1 MVSSPI
7 LLDFQSSTPCL
18 REVVEE
24 MSSYWIE
31 NFANPSSKGNLSGL
45 YASAALE
52 VSRNKIQENLN
63 LLNKKIIFTSGA
75 TESNNLALFG
85 FARNFQQRTGRYG
98 NIITLKTEHKAVLEP
113 LRQLKKEGFS
123 ITELNP
129 ESDGLIL
136 EENLINALRDDTFLI
151 SIMLA
156 NNEIGVIQP
165 IEKIFKI
172 CQKNNIKLH
181 TDAAQ
186 CLGYI
191 PIKNFDLLANMITLS
206 SHKIY
211 GPKGIG
217 LLIIDEDIQ
226 LNPLVYGGGQEFGYR
241 SGTIPLPLIVG
252 FSKAIELANKN
263 QLKNSI
269 HLATLRDQLMNGLL
283 KKNSEIIINGSIID
297 RLPHNLNLTVLDVNG
312 SMFHK
317 YIKHQII
324 CSSGSAC
331 SNGNVSHVLQS
342 IGRSFKEAESSVRLS
357 IGLNTTAFEIEKS
370 INVITETINNLRK

>member
-18 REVVEE
+18 KEVVEE
-24 MSSYWIE
+24 MSSYWME

-52 VSRNKIQENLN
+52 VSRNKIKENLN
-63 LLNKKIIFTSGA
+63 LFNKKIIFTSGA

-85 FARNFQQRTGRYG
+85 FARNYHQRTGRYG
-98 NIITLKTEHKAVLEP
+98 NIITLKTEHYAVLEP
-113 LRQLKKEGFS
+113 LRELKKEGFS
-123 ITELNP
+123 ITELTP
-129 ESDGLIL
+129 ESDGIIL
-136 EENLINALRDDTFLI
+136 EENLLNALRDDTFLI

-172 CQKNNIKLH
+172 CQKNNIKFH

-186 CLGYI
+186 CLGYL
-191 PIKNFDLLANMITLS
+191 PIKDFDSLANMITLS

-226 LNPLVYGGGQEFGYR
+226 LNPLLYGGGQEFGYR
-241 SGTIPLPLIVG
+241 SGTIPLPLIIG
-252 FSKAIELANKN
+252 FSKAVELAIKN
-263 QLKNSI
+263 QERNSI
-269 HLATLRDQLMNGLL
+269 QLSNHRDSLLNGLL
-283 KKNSEIIINGSIID
+283 KKNSRILINGSMIN

-312 SMFHK
+312 SKFHK
-317 YIKHQII
+317 NIKYQIA

-331 SNGNVSHVLQS
+331 SNGEVSHVLTS

-357 IGLNTTAFEIEKS
+357 IGLTTTAEEIEKS
-370 INVITETINNLRK
+370 IDVITATINKLRK

>member
-18 REVVEE
+18 KEVVEE
-24 MSSYWIE
+24 MSSYWME
-31 NFANPSSKGNLSGL
+31 NFSNPSSKGNLSGL
-45 YASAALE
+45 FASASLE
-52 VSRNKIQENLN
+52 VSRKKIKENLN
-63 LLNKKIIFTSGA
+63 IKNKKIVFTSGA

-85 FARNFQQRTGRYG
+85 FARNFQRRTGRYG
-98 NIITLKTEHKAVLEP
+98 NIITLTTEHKAVLEP

-136 EENLINALRDDTFLI
+136 EKNLLNALRDDTFLI

-165 IEKIFKI
+165 VEKIFKI
-172 CQKNNIKLH
+172 CQKNNIKFH

-186 CLGYI
+186 CPGYL
-191 PIKNFDLLANMITLS
+191 PINNFDSLANMITLS

-226 LNPLVYGGGQEFGYR
+226 LNPILYGGGQEFGYR
-241 SGTIPLPLIVG
+241 SGTLPLPLIVG
-252 FSKAIELANKN
+252 FSKAIELAIKN
-263 QLKNSI
+263 QERNSI
-269 HLATLRDQLMNGLL
+269 QLAKRRDTLMNGLL
-283 KKNSEIIINGSIID
+283 KKNSKILINGSMID
-297 RLPHNLNLTVLDVNG
+297 RLPHNLNLTLLDING
-312 SMFHK
+312 SKFHK
-317 YIKHQII
+317 YIKHQIA

-331 SNGNVSHVLQS
+331 SNGEVSHVLTS
-342 IGRSFKEAESSVRLS
+342 MGRSIKEAESSLRLS
-357 IGLNTTAFEIEKS
+357 IGLTTTDEEIEKS
-370 INVITETINNLRK
+370 IDVLTDTISKLRK

>member
-18 REVVEE
+18 KEVVEE
-24 MSSYWIE
+24 MSSYWME

-45 YASAALE
+45 YASASLE

-85 FARNFQQRTGRYG
+85 FARNFKQKTGRYG

-113 LRQLKKEGFS
+113 IRQLKKEGFS
-123 ITELNP
+123 VTELYP
-129 ESDGLIL
+129 ESDGLIS
-136 EENLINALRDDTFLI
+136 EENLVNALRDDTFLI

-186 CLGYI
+186 CLGYV
-191 PIKNFDLLANMITLS
+191 PMKNFDSLANMITLS

-226 LNPLVYGGGQEFGYR
+226 LNPLFYGGGQEFGYR

-252 FSKAIELANKN
+252 FSKAIELAIKN
-263 QLKNSI
+263 QERNST
-269 HLATLRDQLMNGLL
+269 HLASLRDALMNGLL
-283 KKNSEIIINGSIID
+283 KRNSQILINGSIFH
-297 RLPHNLNLTVLDVNG
+297 RLPHNLNLTVQDING
-312 SMFHK
+312 SKFHK
-317 YIKHQII
+317 YIKHQIV

-331 SNGNVSHVLQS
+331 SNGKVSHVLPS
-342 IGRSFKEAESSVRLS
+342 IGRSLKEAESSVRLS
-357 IGLNTTAFEIEKS
+357 IGLTTTSDEIDKS
-370 INVITETINNLRK
+370 IAVITETINKLRK

>member
-18 REVVEE
+18 KEVVEE
-24 MSSYWIE
+24 MSSYWME

-45 YASAALE
+45 YASASLE

-75 TESNNLALFG
+75 TESNNLALLG
-85 FARNFQQRTGRYG
+85 FARNFKERTGRYG
-98 NIITLKTEHKAVLEP
+98 NIITSKTEHKAVLEP
-113 LRQLKKEGFS
+113 LLQLKKEGFS
-123 ITELNP
+123 ITELIP

-136 EENLINALRDDTFLI
+136 EENLLNALRDDTFLI

-172 CQKNNIKLH
+172 CQKNKIKLH

-186 CLGYI
+186 CLGYLS
-191 PIKNFDLLANMITLS
+191 IKNFDSLANMITLS

-226 LNPLVYGGGQEFGYR
+226 LNPLLYGGGQEFGYR
-241 SGTIPLPLIVG
+241 SGTIPLPLIIG
-252 FSKAIELANKN
+252 FSKAVELAIKN
-263 QLKNSI
+263 QASNSI
-269 HLATLRDQLMNGLL
+269 QLADHRDTLMNGLL
-283 KKNSEIIINGSIID
+283 KKNSQILINGSITD
-297 RLPHNLNLTVLDVNG
+297 RLPHNLNLTICDING
-312 SMFHK
+312 SKFHK
-317 YIKHQII
+317 YIKHQIA

-331 SNGNVSHVLQS
+331 SNGEVSHVLTS

-357 IGLNTTAFEIEKS
+357 IGLTTTSAEIKKS
-370 INVITETINNLRK
+370 IDVITETINKLRN

>member
-18 REVVEE
+18 KEVVEE
-24 MSSYWIE
+24 MHSYWME
-31 NFANPSSKGNLSGL
+31 NFANPSSKGNLSGI

-52 VSRNKIQENLN
+52 VSRNKIKDNLN
-63 LLNKKIIFTSGA
+63 LQNKKIIFTSGA
-75 TESNNLALFG
+75 TESNNLALLG
-85 FARNFQQRTGRYG
+85 FARNFQQKTGRSG
-98 NIITLKTEHKAVLEP
+98 NIITLKTEHHAVLEP

-129 ESDGLIL
+129 QSDGLIS
-136 EENLINALRDDTFLI
+136 EEKFLNALREDTFLI
-151 SIMLA
+151 SIMFG

-172 CQKNNIKLH
+172 CQKNNIKFH

-186 CLGYI
+186 CLGYL
-191 PIKNFDLLANMITLS
+191 PNKNFDSLANMITLS

-211 GPKGIG
+211 GPKGVG

-226 LNPLVYGGGQEFGYR
+226 LNPLLFGGGQEFGYR

-252 FSKAIELANKN
+252 FSKAIELSIKN
-263 QLKNSI
+263 QAENSI
-269 HLATLRDQLMNGLL
+269 KLSNHRDALMNGLL
-283 KKNSEIIINGSIID
+283 KNNSKILINGSIID

-312 SMFHK
+312 SKFHK
-317 YIKHQII
+317 YIKHQIV

-331 SNGNVSHVLQS
+331 SNGKVSHVLRS
-342 IGRSFKEAESSVRLS
+342 IGRSFQEAEASVRLS
-357 IGLNTTAFEIEKS
+357 IGLSTTLEEIEKS
-370 INVITETINNLRK
+370 IDLITETINTLRK

>member
-18 REVVEE
+18 KEVVEE
-24 MSSYWIE
+24 MSSFWME

-45 YASAALE
+45 YASALLE
-52 VSRNKIQENLN
+52 VSRNKIKENLS
-63 LLNKKIIFTSGA
+63 LSNKKIIFTSGA
-75 TESNNLALFG
+75 TESNNLALMG

-98 NIITLKTEHKAVLEP
+98 NIITLRTEHKAVLEP

-136 EENLINALRDDTFLI
+136 EENFLNALRDDTFLV

-172 CQKNNIKLH
+172 CAKNNILFH

-186 CLGYI
+186 CLGYL
-191 PIKNFDLLANMITLS
+191 PIKNFDSLANMITLS

-226 LNPLVYGGGQEFGYR
+226 LSPLLFGGGQEFGYR

-252 FSKAIELANKN
+252 FSKAVELAIKN
-263 QLKNSI
+263 QAKNSI
-269 HLATLRDQLMNGLL
+269 QLANHRDALMNGLL
-283 KKNSEIIINGSIID
+283 KRNSKILINGSIID
-297 RLPHNLNLTVLDVNG
+297 RLPHNLNLTLLDVNG
-312 SMFHK
+312 AKFHK
-317 YIKHQII
+317 NIKYQIV

-331 SNGNVSHVLQS
+331 SNGEVSHVLTS

-357 IGLNTTAFEIEKS
+357 IGLTTTSDEIDKS
-370 INVITETINNLRK
+370 IAVITQTINKLR

>member
-1 MVSSPI
+1 MISSPI

-18 REVVEE
+18 KEVVEE

-52 VSRNKIQENLN
+52 VSRNKIKENLN

-75 TESNNLALFG
+75 TESNNLALLG
-85 FARNFQQRTGRYG
+85 FARNFQQETGRYG
-98 NIITLKTEHKAVLEP
+98 NIITLKTEHHAVLEP

-123 ITELNP
+123 ITELCP
-129 ESDGLIL
+129 ASDGLLL
-136 EENLINALRDDTFLI
+136 EENLLNALREDTFLI

-165 IEKIFKI
+165 VEKILKI

-186 CLGYI
+186 CLGYL
-191 PIKNFDLLANMITLS
+191 PIKNFDTLANMITLS

-226 LNPLVYGGGQEFGYR
+226 LDPLLYGGGQEFGYR
-241 SGTIPLPLIVG
+241 SGTLPLPLVVG
-252 FSKAIELANKN
+252 FSKAVELAIKN
-263 QLKNSI
+263 QASNSI
-269 HLATLRDQLMNGLL
+269 QLANLRDALMNGLL
-283 KKNSEIIINGSIID
+283 KKNSKILINGSITE
-297 RLPHNLNLTVLDVNG
+297 RLPHNLNLTICDISG

-317 YIKHQII
+317 YIKHQIA

-331 SNGNVSHVLQS
+331 SNGKVSHVLTS
-342 IGRSFKEAESSVRLS
+342 IGRSFKEAEASVRLS
-357 IGLNTTAFEIEKS
+357 IGLTTTSDEIEKS
-370 INVITETINNLRK
+370 VHVITEIIKKLRK

>member
-18 REVVEE
+18 KEVVEE
-24 MSSYWIE
+24 MSSYWME

-45 YASAALE
+45 YASASLE
-52 VSRNKIQENLN
+52 VSRNKIQDNLN

-85 FARNFQQRTGRYG
+85 FARNFKQKTGRYG

-113 LRQLKKEGFS
+113 IRQLQKEGFS
-123 ITELNP
+123 VTELYP

-136 EENLINALRDDTFLI
+136 EENLINALRDDTFLV

-156 NNEIGVIQP
+156 NNEIGVVQP

-172 CQKNNIKLH
+172 CQKNNIKFH

-191 PIKNFDLLANMITLS
+191 PMKKFDSLANMITLS

-226 LNPLVYGGGQEFGYR
+226 LNPLFYGGGQEFGYR

-252 FSKAIELANKN
+252 FSKAIELAIKN
-263 QLKNSI
+263 QARNSI
-269 HLATLRDQLMNGLL
+269 HLASLRDSLMNGLL
-283 KKNSEIIINGSIID
+283 QKNSHILINGSIFH

-312 SMFHK
+312 SKFHK
-317 YIKHQII
+317 YIKHQIV

-331 SNGNVSHVLQS
+331 SNGKVSHVLPS
-342 IGRSFKEAESSVRLS
+342 IGRSLKEAESSVRLS
-357 IGLNTTAFEIEKS
+357 IGLTTTSDEIDKS
-370 INVITETINNLRK
+370 IAVITETISKLRK

>member
-7 LLDFQSSTPCL
+7 LLDFQSSIPCL
-18 REVVEE
+18 KEVVEE

-45 YASAALE
+45 YASASLE
-52 VSRNKIQENLN
+52 VSRNKIEENLN
-63 LLNKKIIFTSGA
+63 LSNKKIIFTSGA
-75 TESNNLALFG
+75 TESNNLALLG
-85 FARNFQQRTGRYG
+85 LARNFQQRTGRYG

-129 ESDGLIL
+129 ESDGLIS
-136 EENLINALRDDTFLI
+136 EENLINSLRDDTFLI

-172 CQKNNIKLH
+172 CKKNNIKFH
-181 TDAAQ
+181 TDATQ
-186 CLGYI
+186 SLGYLA
-191 PIKNFDLLANMITLS
+191 IKNFDSLANMVTLS

-226 LNPLVYGGGQEFGYR
+226 LKPLFYGGGQEFGLR

-252 FSKAIELANKN
+252 FSKAIELAIKN
-263 QLKNSI
+263 QARNSI
-269 HLATLRDQLMNGLL
+269 QLAELRNGLMNGLL
-283 KKNSEIIINGSIID
+283 KNNSEILINGSLTD
-297 RLPHNLNLTVLDVNG
+297 RLPHNLNFTVLNVNG
-312 SMFHK
+312 SQFHK
-317 YIKHQII
+317 YIKHQIV

-331 SNGNVSHVLQS
+331 SNGQVSHVLQS

-357 IGLNTTAFEIEKS
+357 IGLTTTAEEIEKS
-370 INVITETINNLRK
+370 IDVITDTIYKLRR

>member
-18 REVVEE
+18 KEVVEE
-24 MSSYWIE
+24 MSHYWME

-45 YASAALE
+45 YASASLE
-52 VSRNKIQENLN
+52 VSRNKILENLN

-75 TESNNLALFG
+75 TESNNLALLG
-85 FARNFQQRTGRYG
+85 YARNFQQKTGRYG

-113 LRQLKKEGFS
+113 IRKLKKEGFS
-123 ITELNP
+123 VTELNP

-136 EENLINALRDDTFLI
+136 EENLVNALRDDTFLI

-165 IEKIFKI
+165 IEKIFQI

-186 CLGYI
+186 CLGYV
-191 PIKNFDLLANMITLS
+191 PIKSFETLANMITLS

-217 LLIIDEDIQ
+217 LLIIDEDLQ
-226 LNPLVYGGGQEFGYR
+226 LNPLFYGGGQEFGYR
-241 SGTIPLPLIVG
+241 PGTIPLPLIVG
-252 FSKAIELANKN
+252 FSKAIELAIKN
-263 QLKNSI
+263 QERNSI
-269 HLATLRDQLMNGLL
+269 HLSSLRDTLMNGLL
-283 KKNSEIIINGSIID
+283 KKNSEILINGSIID
-297 RLPHNLNLTVLDVNG
+297 RLPHNLNFTIRDVNG
-312 SMFHK
+312 SKFHK
-317 YIKHQII
+317 YIKHQIV
-324 CSSGSAC
+324 CSSSSAC
-331 SNGNVSHVLQS
+331 SNGKLSHVLPS
-342 IGRSFKEAESSVRLS
+342 IGRSLKEAESSVRLS
-357 IGLNTTAFEIEKS
+357 IGLTTTADEIEKS
-370 INVITETINNLRK
+370 IDVITEAINKLRK

>member
-18 REVVEE
+18 KEVVEE

-45 YASAALE
+45 YASASLE
-52 VSRNKIQENLN
+52 VSRNKIEENLN
-63 LLNKKIIFTSGA
+63 LSNKKIIFTSGA
-75 TESNNLALFG
+75 TESNNLALLG
-85 FARNFQQRTGRYG
+85 LARNFQQRTGRYG

-129 ESDGLIL
+129 ESDGLIS
-136 EENLINALRDDTFLI
+136 EENLINSLRDDTFLI

-172 CQKNNIKLH
+172 CKKNNIKFH
-181 TDAAQ
+181 TDATQ
-186 CLGYI
+186 SLGYLA
-191 PIKNFDLLANMITLS
+191 IKNFDSLANMVTLS

-226 LNPLVYGGGQEFGYR
+226 LKPLFYGGGQEFGLR

-252 FSKAIELANKN
+252 FSKAIELAIKN
-263 QLKNSI
+263 QARNSI
-269 HLATLRDQLMNGLL
+269 QLAELRNGLMNGLL
-283 KKNSEIIINGSIID
+283 KNNSEILINGSLTD
-297 RLPHNLNLTVLDVNG
+297 RLPHNLNFTVLNVNG
-312 SMFHK
+312 SQFHK
-317 YIKHQII
+317 YIKHQIV

-331 SNGNVSHVLQS
+331 SNGQVSHVLQS

-357 IGLNTTAFEIEKS
+357 IGLTTTAEEIEKS
-370 INVITETINNLRK
+370 IDVITDTIYKLRR

>member
-18 REVVEE
+18 KEVVEE
-24 MSSYWIE
+24 MSSFWME

-45 YASAALE
+45 YASASLE
-52 VSRNKIQENLN
+52 VSRNKIRENLN
-63 LLNKKIIFTSGA
+63 LCNKKIIFTSGA
-75 TESNNLALFG
+75 TESNNLALLG
-85 FARNFQQRTGRYG
+85 FARNFKERTGRYG
-98 NIITLKTEHKAVLEP
+98 NIITSKTEHKAVLEP
-113 LRQLKKEGFS
+113 LLQLKKEGFS
-123 ITELNP
+123 ITELIP

-136 EENLINALRDDTFLI
+136 EENLLNALRDDTFLI

-172 CQKNNIKLH
+172 CQKNKIKLH

-186 CLGYI
+186 CLGYLS
-191 PIKNFDLLANMITLS
+191 IKNFDSLANMITLS

-226 LNPLVYGGGQEFGYR
+226 LNPLLYGGGQEFGYR
-241 SGTIPLPLIVG
+241 SGTIPLPLIKG
-252 FSKAIELANKN
+252 FSKAVELAIKN
-263 QLKNSI
+263 QASNSI
-269 HLATLRDQLMNGLL
+269 QLADHRDTLMNGLL
-283 KKNSEIIINGSIID
+283 KKNSQILINGSITD
-297 RLPHNLNLTVLDVNG
+297 RLPHNLNLTICDING
-312 SMFHK
+312 SRFHK
-317 YIKHQII
+317 YIKNQIA

-331 SNGNVSHVLQS
+331 SNGRVSHVLTS

-357 IGLNTTAFEIEKS
+357 IGLTTTSEEIEKS
-370 INVITETINNLRK
+370 IDVITDTIYKLRR

>member
-18 REVVEE
+18 KEVVEE

-45 YASAALE
+45 YASASLE
-52 VSRNKIQENLN
+52 VSRNKIRENLN
-63 LLNKKIIFTSGA
+63 LFNKKIIFTSGA
-75 TESNNLALFG
+75 TESNNLALLG
-85 FARNFQQRTGRYG
+85 FARNFQQRTGLCG

-113 LRQLKKEGFS
+113 LRQLKKEGFT

-129 ESDGLIL
+129 ESDGLIS
-136 EENLINALRDDTFLI
+136 EENLINSLRDDTFLI

-172 CQKNNIKLH
+172 CQNNNIKFH

-186 CLGYI
+186 CLGYL
-191 PIKNFDLLANMITLS
+191 PIKNFDSLANMITLS

-217 LLIIDEDIQ
+217 LLLIDEDIQ
-226 LNPLVYGGGQEFGYR
+226 LTPLLYGGGQEFGYR

-252 FSKAIELANKN
+252 FSKAIELAIKN
-263 QLKNSI
+263 QESNSI
-269 HLATLRDQLMNGLL
+269 KLANLRDNLMNGLL
-283 KKNSEIIINGSIID
+283 KKNSEILINGSINN
-297 RLPHNLNLTVLDVNG
+297 RLPHNLNLTLLDVNG
-312 SMFHK
+312 SKFHK
-317 YIKHQII
+317 NIKHQIV

-331 SNGNVSHVLQS
+331 SNGKVSHVLTS
-342 IGRSFKEAESSVRLS
+342 IGRSLKEAESSVRLS
-357 IGLNTTAFEIEKS
+357 IGLTTTDEEIQNS
-370 INVITETINNLRK
+370 IDVITEIINKLRK

>member
-18 REVVEE
+18 KEVVEE
-24 MSSYWIE
+24 MSSYWME
-31 NFANPSSKGNLSGL
+31 NFSNPSSKGNLSGL
-45 YASAALE
+45 FASASLE
-52 VSRNKIQENLN
+52 VSRKKIKENLN
-63 LLNKKIIFTSGA
+63 IKNKKIVFTSGA

-98 NIITLKTEHKAVLEP
+98 NIITLSTEHKAVLEP

-123 ITELNP
+123 ITVLNP

-136 EENLINALRDDTFLI
+136 EKNLLNALRDDTFLI

-156 NNEIGVIQP
+156 NNEIGVVQP

-172 CQKNNIKLH
+172 CQKNNIKFH

-186 CLGYI
+186 CPGYL
-191 PIKNFDLLANMITLS
+191 PIKNFDSLANMITLS

-217 LLIIDEDIQ
+217 LLIMDEDIQ
-226 LNPLVYGGGQEFGYR
+226 LNPIFYGGGQEFGYR
-241 SGTIPLPLIVG
+241 SGTLSLPLIAG
-252 FSKAIELANKN
+252 FSKAIEVAIKN
-263 QLKNSI
+263 QERNTMQ
-269 HLATLRDQLMNGLL
+269 LAKLRNNLMNGLL
-283 KKNSEIIINGSIID
+283 KKNSKILINGSIIN

-312 SMFHK
+312 SKFHK
-317 YIKHQII
+317 SIKHHIV

-331 SNGNVSHVLQS
+331 SNGMVSHVLPS
-342 IGRSFKEAESSVRLS
+342 IGRSLKEAESSVRLS
-357 IGLNTTAFEIEKS
+357 IGLTTSADEIKKS
-370 INVITETINNLRK
+370 IDLITETIKNLRK